1 MKTVLLTGSSGFLG
15 KIIEDYLTLRHY
27 NIISLGRSNKSDVVC
42 DLGKQNPFIP
52 KGIDIVVHAAGKA
65 HSVPKSKNEGQEF
78 YDVNVIGTKNL
89 LLGLGKNNLPKQFI
103 FISSVSVYGLSTG
116 KLINE
121 QAPLLA
127 KDPYGLSKVSAE
139 QLVIDWCAQN
149 KVIYT
154 IMRLPLLV
162 GENPPGNL
170 GMMVKAINKG
180 YYFNINGGIAKKSMI
195 LALDVA
201 KSIPLVGPIGGIY
214 NITDG
219 FHPSFQL
226 LSAVIATSKNRKKPP
241 NMSIF
246 VANFLA
252 FFGDFLG
259 NMAPINSM
267 KIKKITSDLTFDDS
281 KIRKLLKF
289 KTESVLEYLK
299 KNKI

>member
-15 KIIEDYLTLRHY
+15 KIIKNYLRLKQY
-27 NIISLGRSNKSDVVC
+27 NIISLGRSNICDVVC
-42 DLGKQNPFIP
+42 DLGKQKPFISH
-52 KGIDIVVHAAGKA
+52 GIDIVIHAAGKA
-65 HSVPKSKNEGQEF
+65 HSVPKSEKEGQEF

-89 LLGLGKNNLPKQFI
+89 LLGFGKNNLPKQFI
-103 FISSVSVYGLSTG
+103 FISSVSVYGLSVG

-139 QLVIDWCAQN
+139 QLVIDWCVHN
-149 KVIYT
+149 KVTCT
-154 IMRLPLLV
+154 ILRLPLLV
-162 GENPPGNL
+162 GHNPPGNL
-170 GMMVKAINKG
+170 GAMVKAIKNG
-180 YYFNINGGIAKKSMI
+180 YYFNIDGGIAKKSMI
-195 LALDVA
+195 LAKDVA
-201 KSIPLVGPIGGIY
+201 KCIPLVGPVGGIY
-214 NITDG
+214 NLTDG

-226 LSAVIATSKNRKKPP
+226 LSEVIATSKNKKKPP

-246 VANFLA
+246 IANFLG

-259 NMAPINSM
+259 DKAPINSM

-281 KIRKLLKF
+281 KIRKLLNY